1 MKLSDF
7 DTCEFCG
14 DIPTIYFLSG
24 YAEKRVVI
32 CCDEC
37 AADVRRR
44 SGTSEIIS
52 EVSKEEAIAYEV
64 MRI

>member
-1 MKLSDF
+1 MKLVDF

-14 DIPTIYFLSG
+14 DTPTTYFLSG
-24 YAEKRVVI
+24 YSDKRVVI

-37 AADVRRR
+37 AMDVRRR
-44 SGTSEIIS
+44 NVSIIS
-52 EVSKEEAIAYEV
+52 EVSKEEAVTYEV